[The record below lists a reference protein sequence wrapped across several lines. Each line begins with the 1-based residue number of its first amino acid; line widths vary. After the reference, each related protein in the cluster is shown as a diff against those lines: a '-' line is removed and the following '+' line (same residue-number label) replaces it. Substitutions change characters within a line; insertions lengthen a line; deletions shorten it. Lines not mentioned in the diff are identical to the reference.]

1 MLQLIHKQWNI
12 SEIKE
17 IKHDEYIF
25 WELAYTYLV
34 RLQYIIG
41 DGICHYS
48 VPVPLILDLKLI
60 KTVSKRISFR
70 VLCFILWE
78 CRRDMHVYVT
88 YLSGF

>member
-48 VPVPLILDLKLI
+48 VPMPLIFRPKI
-60 KTVSKRISFR
+60 YKNGVGTYFVSCGLLYPLG
-70 VLCFILWE
+70 VQA
-78 CRRDMHVYVT
+78 
-88 YLSGF
+88 